1 MRERW
6 EKKLTSMGISY
17 QLFINLSISLNTE
30 LSKNSLLEFRESSP
44 KYFPGHLKIHYGI
57 THSRNLAECFHLTQ
71 HMPQPGH
78 DKMGASLTLRKKK
91 QDWLRR
97 AADFIVSY
105 YMYISSSRVMNA
117 IYGERTTLAGGSEQ
131 GNQRVFVVFT
141 RGRRIGG
148 ADPDP

>member
-105 YMYISSSRVMNA
+105 YMYISSSLSCN
-117 IYGERTTLAGGSEQ
+117 ERHLRRAHD
-131 GNQRVFVVFT
+131 F
-141 RGRRIGG
+141 GRRKRARQPTCIRRVHKGKANRRG
-148 ADPDP
+148 